1 MHMCGQMQWHQLQ
14 RHHQPRQRHRPRR
27 HNDGDDGDGDD
38 IDNDDDNGDEED
50 IDNNCDSDS
59 DVNDTSNSAGHRDSS
74 IAVRSKIRANAYV
87 AVADK
92 QGHKKGLC
100 AGLALLAANCVKFA
114 VLDATRVGFKPAG
127 AFVWGAITAAGA
139 LALKA

>member
-1 MHMCGQMQWHQLQ
+1 MALALF
-14 RHHQPRQRHRPRR
+14 
-27 HNDGDDGDGDD
+27 
-38 IDNDDDNGDEED
+38 
-50 IDNNCDSDS
+50 SL
-59 DVNDTSNSAGHRDSS
+59 AGGNLL
-74 IAVRSKIRANAYV
+74 ANTAYV